1 METPLP
7 CPFCGGEVATT
18 ELTNELSI
26 NKDQAPILKGSSLY
40 YIQCYNDD
48 CEVNPRID
56 RPSNSEE
63 EVIRRWNKRK
73 EN

>member
-1 METPLP
+1 MEKPLP
-7 CPFCGGEVATT
+7 CPFCGGKVAPTK
-18 ELTNELSI
+18 LTNISM
-26 NKDQAPILKGSSLY
+26 NKDQALVYEGSGRY

-56 RPSNSEE
+56 RPSDTEE
-63 EVIRRWNKRK
+63 EVICKWNKRK